1 MLLRKMSI
9 VFLLLTIIGFLTV
22 PLIHPLQAEV
32 VQVEQ
37 VQSQTPDP
45 IDPSLIF
52 TTMAALSGAV
62 LALTA
67 LVKKWM
73 QTNNTFTIVVS
84 GVISL
89 IVSAIG
95 YWLQAGIFAAVEWW
109 YFIVY
114 GLVAMA
120 VANGLSTWEFIK
132 AILILFKLKVPA
144 EKKR

>member
-9 VFLLLTIIGFLTV
+9 VFLLLIIIGFLTV

-89 IVSAIG
+89 TVSAIG

-109 YFIVY
+109 YMFVY
-114 GLVAMA
+114 GFAAM
-120 VANGLSTWEFIK
+120 VIANGFSTWEFVRS
-132 AILILFKLKVPA
+132 ILHLLKLKVPA
-144 EKKR
+144 KK